1 VDAMFLKLRN
11 NNNNYQDDIINV
23 VDAELP
29 YQLQNRTETSVQGG
43 SVVDRTE
50 LTEDKKV
57 GRDPT

>member
-1 VDAMFLKLRN
+1 MFLKLRN